1 MNAELLLIELLASD
15 NEYANQIASKAKLY
29 TDLHDK
35 KQLSTEEYKEFMNDI
50 VAEVKISKAAME
62 LETKEKL
69 HTMLTALIQVASL
82 A

>member
-1 MNAELLLIELLASD
+1 MNPEMLLIELLASD
-15 NEYANQIASKAKLY
+15 NEYAKQIASKAKLY
-29 TDLHDK
+29 TDLRDK
-35 KQLSTEEYKEFMNDI
+35 KQLSAEEYKEFMNDI

-69 HTMLTALIQVASL
+69 NTMLKALIAVASM